1 VSDLDNLIQVKTN
14 YTLLLVSVTQ
24 VIQNPTQ
31 ANIEAAVAAANNLG
45 TLTPKPTYSV
55 DGKHYD
61 WVGYQKMIVGFLDD
75 LRKRIQ
81 DEGGPFQLVTRA
93 IGG

>member
-1 VSDLDNLIQVKTN
+1 MADVDNLVQVKNN
-14 YTLLLVSVTQ
+14 YTLILVAVTQ

-31 ANIEAAVAAANNLG
+31 ANTEAAVAAANNLG

-61 WVGYQKMIVGFLDD
+61 WIGYQKMIVDFLDT

-81 DEGGPFQLVTRA
+81 DEGGPFQLMTRA